1 MSTHIENELPHMVD
15 VSNKTPTKRQATV
28 LTIVYHTK
36 QSLKDIKYAQ
46 IQATLN
52 SIIATKTLPQFIPLT
67 HPIPFTYINTIA
79 KDIEKP
85 AFKIETTVKAT
96 WYTGMEVESYLGSL
110 IYALAFAGHQDK
122 AAYHFIIRR
131 SMLIYKSGGK
141 SGTLK
146 RSMGKVEDIL
156 LSEGKSTPFVVV
168 KKSEKIYISNSK
180 ELGRRYNAFPLILTN
195 ITTGNISE
203 FLEIGPHIMLIS
215 YKEFDENNN
224 FLLMLTPNCDIAVI
238 RKNHN
243 VTSPLMEE

>member
-1 MSTHIENELPHMVD
+1 MSTHIEKELPHMVD

-28 LTIVYHTK
+28 LTVVYHTK
-36 QSLKDIKYAQ
+36 QSLKDIKYSQ

-52 SIIATKTLPQFIPLT
+52 SITATKILPQFIPLT
-67 HPIPFTYINTIA
+67 HPIPFTYIHTTA

-85 AFKIETTVKAT
+85 TFKIETTVKAT

-110 IYALAFAGHQDK
+110 MYALAFAGHQDK
-122 AAYHFIIRR
+122 ALYHFIIRR

-146 RSMGKVEDIL
+146 RSMGKVESIL
-156 LSEGKSTPFVVV
+156 LSKEENVPFIVV
-168 KKSEKIYISNSK
+168 KKSEKVYISNSK
-180 ELGRRYNAFPLILTN
+180 ELAIKYNAFPLIITN
-195 ITTGNISE
+195 ITIGNISG
-203 FLEIGPHIMLIS
+203 FLEIGSHTMLIS

-224 FLLMLTPNCDIAVI
+224 FLLMLTPNCDMVVI